1 MRKLI
6 LIITS
11 AILTILIVSI
21 IYLSIY
27 GIKTDNFNT
36 LINNK
41 VKEYSSSLTL
51 KLDDVFIKL
60 DLTQA
65 SLNINTKNALL
76 HSENNSLKI
85 LNIDI
90 SLNALKFIKKENSI
104 KNIKIE
110 TSENSIKNITSL
122 LNSINYD
129 LPRFIFY
136 SQIKKG
142 LIKFKLD
149 TKFNS
154 IEDKI
159 DSYTISGN
167 IKDAKFNL
175 VGNSSLDNINFNF
188 KAKDKLTKISNLNFR
203 YQDLNLFSKSI
214 EVKNEESGVFNI
226 NGDIEN
232 GKALINPNII
242 FNLANIKQ
250 DFLSDV
256 DIPLQSKNLFSF
268 SLKKYKLKNLKI
280 DSVINFEEIYFSNE
294 FQNFIFLKE
303 GIINSKYENN
313 QFNADLVS
321 NFAFSENLK
330 LDNDYKNNNLEIN
343 LKGKKN
349 QNIKINGNIKNKKTF
364 VDPKIFL
371 NLFKLD
377 PNLLSEGNVNIETDN
392 KFTFEVQ
399 NSKIENFLL
408 NSAIDLDKL
417 QFNKKIQ
424 DILYLKNIKTKLT
437 FDDKLLNLDLKSN
450 YSLLDENNSVSDDN
464 IINLK
469 LNKSDPEIS
478 NVEILL
484 KGKNNK
490 INTKKLQKY
499 FNFQED
505 FVRDQN
511 IKLDTNS
518 LINFSIDD
526 KLNIENLAIRS
537 DLNLD
542 NLNINYK
549 SNLIKK
555 YLENY
560 ENKIV
565 IKKPNILL
573 DYSNDTINL
582 KLDGKYSLR
591 NQTDNFFVKF
601 KGNKKNF
608 ELYSLL
614 DLDNCALNITDTN
627 YIKKNGITSKLE
639 ILIKKSKNSLNL
651 EKINFTE
658 NKNFISFKNL
668 NISNEFKIKS
678 VDEIDVNFLNN
689 KEVLNNFKIKKKFDN
704 YDLTG
709 YQFDGE
715 ELLETLL
722 RSNKKNK
729 ISSLFDNI
737 NTSVILNLN
746 KIYLEKNSYL
756 EKIDGKFDIKNNK
769 LFLAKVDAILENK
782 KKFSY
787 SYRTTTKNE
796 KITNIFIQ
804 EPKPFVNN
812 YKFIKGFEEGEL
824 KLNSIKIEN
833 SSRSNLKITNFKVK
847 EVPVLAKIL
856 TLASLQGIADL
867 LTGEG
872 IRFDE
877 FEMDFKSKNNFTEID
892 EMYAIGPA
900 ISIMMEG
907 YIEKDKITSFKG
919 TLVPATTINKSI
931 AKIPLLGNILV
942 GSKTGEGVFGV
953 SFKIK
958 GRPNN
963 LKSTVNPIKTL
974 TPRFITRT
982 LEKIKGD

>member
-1 MRKLI
+1 MRKII
-6 LIITS
+6 LTITS
-11 AILTILIVSI
+11 AILTILLVSI

-36 LINNK
+36 FINNK
-41 VKEYSSSLTL
+41 VKDYNSNLTL
-51 KLDDVFIKL
+51 NLDDVFIKL
-60 DLTQA
+60 NLTRA
-65 SLNINTKNALL
+65 SLNINTENAILL
-76 HSENNSLKI
+76 ADNSSLKI

-90 SLNALKFIKKENSI
+90 NLNAFKFIKKENSI

-122 LNSINYD
+122 LNSIDYD
-129 LPRFIFY
+129 FSRFILY

-142 LIKFKLD
+142 LIKFKLV
-149 TKFNS
+149 TEFNF

-159 DSYTISGN
+159 DSFTISGN

-188 KAKDKLTKISNLNFR
+188 KTKDKLTKISNLNFR
-203 YQDLNLFSKSI
+203 YKDLNLLSKNI
-214 EVKNEESGVFNI
+214 EIINEQSGNYYI

-232 GKALINPNII
+232 DKAMINPNII
-242 FNLANIKQ
+242 FNFANIKQ
-250 DFLSDV
+250 DFLSKV
-256 DIPLQSKNLFSF
+256 DIPLKSKNLFSF

-280 DSVINFEEIYFSNE
+280 DSVINFDEVYFSNE
-294 FQNFIFLKE
+294 FKNLIFLKE
-303 GIINSKYENN
+303 GTINSNYENN

-321 NFAFSENLK
+321 NFAFSDNLK
-330 LDNDYKNNNLEIN
+330 LNNDYRNNNLEIN
-343 LKGKKN
+343 LKAKKN
-349 QNIKINGNIKNKKTF
+349 QNIKINGNIRNKKTF
-364 VDPKIFL
+364 ADPKIFL
-371 NLFKLD
+371 NLFELD

-399 NSKIENFLL
+399 NSKLKNFLL
-408 NSAIDLDKL
+408 NSTIDLDKL

-424 DILYLKNIKTKLT
+424 DIFYLKNIKTKLT
-437 FDDKLLNLDLKSN
+437 FGDKLLKLDLKSN
-450 YSLLDENNSVSDDN
+450 YSLLDENNSESDDN

-469 LNKSDPEIS
+469 LNKSDPKIS

-490 INTKKLQKY
+490 INTKKLKKY

-505 FVRDQN
+505 FVRGQN

-526 KLNIENLAIRS
+526 KLNIEKLAIRS

-573 DYSNDTINL
+573 DYSNDIINL
-582 KLDGKYSLR
+582 KLDGKYSLK
-591 NQTDNFFVKF
+591 NQTDNFFVRF
-601 KGNKKNF
+601 KGNKNNF

-639 ILIKKSKNSLNL
+639 ILIKKSKNSFNL

-668 NISNEFKIKS
+668 NISNNFKIKS
-678 VDEIDVNFLNN
+678 VDEIDVNYSNN

-722 RSNKKNK
+722 KSNKKNK
-729 ISSLFDNI
+729 FSSLFDNI
-737 NTSVILNLN
+737 NTSVILRLN

-756 EKIDGKFDIKNNK
+756 KKIDGKFDIKDNK
-769 LFLAKVDAILENK
+769 LFLAKVNAILDNK

-787 SYRTTTKNE
+787 SYRTTIKNE
-796 KITNIFIQ
+796 KITNIFIE
-804 EPKPFVNN
+804 EPKPFINN

-824 KLNSIKIEN
+824 KLNSKKIEN
-833 SSRSNLKITNFKVK
+833 NSRSNLKITNFKVK

-877 FEMDFKSKNNFTEID
+877 FEMEFKSKNNLTEID
-892 EMYAIGPA
+892 ELYAIGPA

-907 YIEKDKITSFKG
+907 YIEKDRITSLRG

-958 GRPNN
+958 GPPND